1 MAGVSLLVTA
11 KPENPCGHPFKP
23 ESLEYTWASSGK
35 TGSGQLYLLTQPVSR
50 PTGCAVQRKLACWVQ
65 DCAKDTPSCS
75 PRFLL
80 LQSWSLPPSLKLNRH
95 QKPVKQPVCTESGSR
110 ATWGLLLAT
119 L

>member
-23 ESLEYTWASSGK
+23 ER

-50 PTGCAVQRKLACWVQ
+50 PTGCAVQRKPACWVQ

-95 QKPVKQPVCTESGSR
+95 QKPVKQPVCTEGGSR
-110 ATWGLLLAT
+110 TTWGLLWAT